1 MTNELMFIVKED
13 ETVEKIGLQ
22 EFEVIFHMI
31 RPEFLDNEFV
41 ISCVIDIFYYFY
53 LEEVPLFNEKETEI
67 YIARKNYLEWV
78 MQTEEFKPIKKHTVN
93 KKDKSLLVSVHI
105 YNALLDTY
113 LKVIKQYPK
122 EDIQLIHRF
131 TGYKSKL
138 FSASFLQDTDYPKKY
153 LALELDIAK
162 NVIRGL
168 EEERETIIREVN
180 HFLEVLMQHETDLF
194 ANIAVPFGMK
204 SE

>member
-1 MTNELMFIVKED
+1 MFIVKED

-22 EFEVIFHMI
+22 EFEVILHMI

-53 LEEVPLFNEKETEI
+53 LEEVPLFNKKETEI

-122 EDIQLIHRF
+122 EEIQLIHRF

>member
-1 MTNELMFIVKED
+1 MTNELMFIIKEE

-138 FSASFLQDTDYPKKY
+138 FSASFLQDTDYPQKY

-168 EEERETIIREVN
+168 EEERETIIREVG
-180 HFLEVLMQHETDLF
+180 HFLEALLQHETDLF

>member
-122 EDIQLIHRF
+122 EEIQLIHRF

>member
-1 MTNELMFIVKED
+1 MANELMFIVKEE

-31 RPEFLDNEFV
+31 RPDFLDNEFV
-41 ISCVIDIFYYFY
+41 KSCVIDIFYYFY
-53 LEEVPLFNEKETEI
+53 LEDVPSFNEKATEI

-78 MQTEEFKPIKKHTVN
+78 MQTKEFKDIKKNTIN
-93 KKDKSLLVSVHI
+93 KIDKSLLVSVHI
-105 YNALLDTY
+105 YNALLDVY
-113 LKVIKQYPK
+113 LKVIKLYPK

-138 FSASFLQDTDYPKKY
+138 FSASFLQNTDYPKKY
-153 LALELDIAK
+153 LALEHDIAK
-162 NVIRGL
+162 SVIRGL
-168 EEERETIIREVN
+168 EEERETIISEVS
-180 HFLEVLMQHETDLF
+180 HFLGELLQHETDLF
-194 ANIAVPFGMK
+194 ANIAIPFGMK

>member
-1 MTNELMFIVKED
+1 MANDLMFIVKED
-13 ETVEKIGLQ
+13 ETVDALGLQ

-122 EDIQLIHRF
+122 EEIQLIHRF

>member
-1 MTNELMFIVKED
+1 MANELMFIVKEE

-31 RPEFLDNEFV
+31 RPDFLDNEFV
-41 ISCVIDIFYYFY
+41 KSCVIDIFYYFY
-53 LEEVPLFNEKETEI
+53 LEDVPSFNEKATEI

-78 MQTEEFKPIKKHTVN
+78 MQTKEFKDIKKNTIN
-93 KKDKSLLVSVHI
+93 KIDKSLLVSVHI
-105 YNALLDTY
+105 YNALLDVY
-113 LKVIKQYPK
+113 LKVIKLYPK

-138 FSASFLQDTDYPKKY
+138 FSASFLQNTDYPKKY
-153 LALELDIAK
+153 LALEHDIAK
-162 NVIRGL
+162 SVIRGL
-168 EEERETIIREVN
+168 EEERETIISEVS
-180 HFLEVLMQHETDLF
+180 HFLDELLQHETDLF

>member
-1 MTNELMFIVKED
+1 MTNELMFIIKEE

-122 EDIQLIHRF
+122 EEIQLIHRF

>member
-131 TGYKSKL
+131 TGYKKKL
-138 FSASFLQDTDYPKKY
+138 FTASFLQDTDYPKKY

-168 EEERETIIREVN
+168 EEERETIIREVS

>member
-1 MTNELMFIVKED
+1 MTNELMFIIKEE

-53 LEEVPLFNEKETEI
+53 LEEVPLFNKKETEI

-122 EDIQLIHRF
+122 EEIQLIHRF

>member
-1 MTNELMFIVKED
+1 MSNELMFIVKED

-113 LKVIKQYPK
+113 LEVIKQYPK

-138 FSASFLQDTDYPKKY
+138 FSASFLQDTDYPQKY

-162 NVIRGL
+162 NVIRCL
-168 EEERETIIREVN
+168 EEERETIIREVG
-180 HFLEVLMQHETDLF
+180 HFLEALLQHETDLF

>member
-122 EDIQLIHRF
+122 EDIQLIHRY
-131 TGYKSKL
+131 TGYKSNL
-138 FSASFLQDTDYPKKY
+138 FSASFLQDTDYPQKY

>member
-1 MTNELMFIVKED
+1 MANDLLFTVKEN
-13 ETVEKIGLQ
+13 ETVDALGLLDY
-22 EFEVIFHMI
+22 EVIFHML

-78 MQTEEFKPIKKHTVN
+78 MQTKEFNHIKKNTIN

-131 TGYKSKL
+131 TGYKKKL
-138 FSASFLQDTDYPKKY
+138 FTASFLQDTDYPQKY

-168 EEERETIIREVN
+168 EEERETIIREVS
-180 HFLEVLMQHETDLF
+180 HFFEALLQHETDLF
-194 ANIAVPFGMK
+194 ANIAVPFGLK